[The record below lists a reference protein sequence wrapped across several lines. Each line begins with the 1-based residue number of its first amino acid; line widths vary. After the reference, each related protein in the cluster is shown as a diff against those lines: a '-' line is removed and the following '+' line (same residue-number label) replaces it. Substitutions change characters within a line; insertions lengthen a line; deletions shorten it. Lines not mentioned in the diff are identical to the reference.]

1 MKQAWN
7 RRRTCRGARG
17 PVQRLAALAT
27 LAAAVAVMPAGAA
40 HADEAF
46 PTRAVTLVAPFAPGG
61 SVDIA
66 ARLVS
71 DAWARELGQSV
82 VVENRAG
89 ASGNIGMAAVARAKP
104 DGYTLAINTMSL
116 AINPALFADMPFD
129 TQKDL
134 RSVGTVGTSQHV
146 LTVTRDLP
154 AQDLKALLALLRSQP
169 PNTLSFGSAGTGST
183 FHMAAE
189 LFKSVSG
196 TQILHVPYKGGGPA
210 MVDTI
215 SGQVQMSFPVLSAA
229 RPQVE
234 AGKLRALGVTG
245 TQRSPLLPDVPTIA
259 EAGLPDYAFT
269 TWFVVSAPAG
279 TPDAVVQRLNDTLGR
294 ALAQPALAQRMARE
308 GFDPLVSTPADSDKL
323 VRDEMTRWAGI
334 VKQAGITA
342 N

>member
-1 MKQAWN
+1 MNKSWIRWTCAWP
-7 RRRTCRGARG
+7 RAHRLGA
-17 PVQRLAALAT
+17 PLMLAAALPLAT
-27 LAAAVAVMPAGAA
+27 LSAPAAA
-40 HADEAF
+40 ADAF
-46 PTRAVTLVAPFAPGG
+46 PARAITLVAPFAPGG

-71 DAWARELGQSV
+71 DAWARELGQSLV
-82 VVENRAG
+82 IENRAG

-116 AINPALFADMPFD
+116 AINPALFAEMPFD
-129 TQKDL
+129 TRKDL
-134 RSVGTVGTSQHV
+134 RSVGTIGTSQHV

-154 AQDLKALLALLRSQP
+154 AQDLKSLLSQLRSQP
-169 PNTLSFGSAGTGST
+169 PNTWSFGSAGTGST

-189 LFKSVSG
+189 LFKSVSK

-245 TQRSPLLPDVPTIA
+245 TKRSPLLPDVPTIA

-279 TPDAVVQRLNDTLGR
+279 TPDAVIEKLNATLGR
-294 ALAQPALAQRMARE
+294 ALAQPALAERMARE
-308 GFDPLVSTPADSDKL
+308 GFDPLVSTPAETDKL
-323 VRDEMTRWAGI
+323 VADEMQRWAVI
-334 VKQAGITA
+334 VKEAGITA